1 MLHRIV
7 DNLIEV
13 HSMPNDFVSVIQPTA
28 AKNEGSGEG
37 TGGKRPLPVLPVRD
51 TVLFPHPVLP
61 LTVGRESSIQV
72 IQLLGEEKTIPAG
85 APPDGRQDPPHAAGP
100 HAIGTR
106 VPAHK
111 SPPIP

>member
-37 TGGKRPLPVLPVRD
+37 TGGKRPLPVLPGRD
-51 TVLFPHPVLP
+51 TVVFPHAVLP
-61 LTVGRESSIQV
+61 LTVGREGSIPE
-72 IQLLGEEKTIPAG
+72 IQSLGGGKTILLGGQGDEPGDSPQAG
-85 APPDGRQDPPHAAGP
+85 GP
-100 HAIGTR
+100 CANGTR
-106 VPAHK
+106 
-111 SPPIP
+111 